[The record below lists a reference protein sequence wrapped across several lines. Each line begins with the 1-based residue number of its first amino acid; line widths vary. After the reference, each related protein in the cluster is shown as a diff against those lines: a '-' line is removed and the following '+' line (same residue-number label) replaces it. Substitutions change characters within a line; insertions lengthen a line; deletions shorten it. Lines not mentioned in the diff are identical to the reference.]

1 MKPLMPKL
9 KQPIAA
15 LLLGCC
21 MAVGLPTPAAEPRN
35 PRTARPSEARQALL
49 DLETEW
55 TLAEEKHDE
64 AALRRILDDRFVAT
78 FGAARTYDKE
88 AFIALFAGGDTDDAS
103 RSQTITDDAV
113 IIDGDTA
120 VLVGTDTARGAK
132 DGVAYT
138 VVYRYTT
145 TYIRRHGQWVALA
158 EHIVQA
164 PQAK

>member
-1 MKPLMPKL
+1 MNPLVPKL

-15 LLLGCC
+15 LALGWCV
-21 MAVGLPTPAAEPRN
+21 AAGLPAPAAEPRN
-35 PRTARPSEARQALL
+35 PRTAPPSEARQELL
-49 DLETEW
+49 NLETEW
-55 TLAEEKHDE
+55 TAAEEKHDE
-64 AALRRILDDRFVAT
+64 EALRRILDDRFIAT

-88 AFIALFAGGDTDDAS
+88 AFIVLFTAGDTDAS
-103 RSQTITDDAV
+103 KSQTITDDAV

-120 VLVGTDTARGAK
+120 VLVGTDTARGTR

-145 TYIRRHGQWVALA
+145 TYIRRHGHWVALA

>member
-1 MKPLMPKL
+1 MNPLVPKL
-9 KQPIAA
+9 KRPIAA
-15 LLLGCC
+15 LALGWCL
-21 MAVGLPTPAAEPRN
+21 AAGLPAPAAEPRN
-35 PRTARPSEARQALL
+35 PRTAPPSEARQELL
-49 DLETEW
+49 NLETEW
-55 TLAEEKHDE
+55 TVAEEKHDE
-64 AALRRILDDRFVAT
+64 EALRRILDDRFIAT

-88 AFIALFAGGDTDDAS
+88 AFIALFTAGDTDAS
-103 RSQTITDDAV
+103 KSQTITDDAV

-120 VLVGTDTARGAK
+120 VLVGTDTARGTR

-145 TYIRRHGQWVALA
+145 TYIRRHGHWVALA